1 MLLECIAMSAFW
13 SSFNLSKKFRTFD
26 FRGWILSLQIY
37 NFISVSQTQ
46 IGENVDELNKVKS
59 YIWQVIT
66 VSFPFKIIIED
77 WKFPEDSDKISS
89 T

>member
-1 MLLECIAMSAFW
+1 MFLECIAMSAFW

-37 NFISVSQTQ
+37 FISVSQTQ
-46 IGENVDELNKVKS
+46 IGENVDELNKLKV
-59 YIWQVIT
+59 IFWQVIT
-66 VSFPFKIIIED
+66 VSFPFNIISED